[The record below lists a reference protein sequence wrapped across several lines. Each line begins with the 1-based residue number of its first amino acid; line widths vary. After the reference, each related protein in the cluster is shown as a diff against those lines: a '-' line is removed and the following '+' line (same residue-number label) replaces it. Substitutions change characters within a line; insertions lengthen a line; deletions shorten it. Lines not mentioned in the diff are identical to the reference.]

1 MSCWPY
7 QTLTCWCSFSQS
19 SYIEVTPSPN
29 KVVTEHPLSAFVK
42 TEDEKEETSC
52 AFSAVVKQEVEEPE
66 LLAVKKEEALTDDV
80 QSVQS
85 QV

>member
-1 MSCWPY
+1 M
-7 QTLTCWCSFSQS
+7 
-19 SYIEVTPSPN
+19 
-29 KVVTEHPLSAFVK
+29 VTEHPLSAFVK

-85 QV
+85 QE